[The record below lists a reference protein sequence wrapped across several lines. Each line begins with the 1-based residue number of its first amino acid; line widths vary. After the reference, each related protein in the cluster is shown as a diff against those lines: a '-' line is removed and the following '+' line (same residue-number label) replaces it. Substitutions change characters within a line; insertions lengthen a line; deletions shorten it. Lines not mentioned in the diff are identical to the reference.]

1 MDYQQ
6 LLLALL
12 PDLLV
17 VVALFAAMGV
27 DYSRLRGSR
36 LAKRYEVACQISAA
50 GLIAGLAVLV
60 LQIAGTIPVMESTA
74 DGQLVLNTGTLT
86 LKALLYAMGLGVL
99 PLAKRDQITP
109 QVSEYFALLLLAT
122 LGMGFVVTSRNLL
135 GAFVALEL
143 VSLSL
148 YAMTVLNQA
157 RRASAEAALKYLTF
171 GAVSSGFLLFGLS
184 YLYGATEQL
193 DLTQLTGLQ
202 HSPMLVLAYLLIFVG
217 LGFKLALAPFHLW
230 APDVYQNAP
239 TPVAG
244 WIGSGSKIAAAALL
258 IALLQPVSDAPKLK
272 EALIPALAALAVL
285 SMVVGNLGALRQTN
299 LKRLLA
305 YSAIANA
312 GYLLVGVVAFSAAG
326 NTSVIFYIL
335 VYSLASLGA
344 FGVVAVLTDTLGRDA
359 EINDFN
365 GCWKTTPV
373 LAVAFLV
380 FVLSLAGIPPLAGFL
395 GKFYLF
401 FAAIEAAP
409 KAMSWH
415 DGFYWLVAFALIMS
429 VVSLYYYLRVLKA
442 FLVAP
447 SDDGK
452 AASIAPIKIGWA
464 AGVTL
469 CLLAIAVLALGLWP
483 EPLLKLLSDLPPPG
497 QALDLAQLI

>member
-17 VVALFAAMGV
+17 VVALFAALGV
-27 DYSRLRGSR
+27 DYARMRGNR
-36 LAKRYEVACQISAA
+36 LAERYQMACRISAA
-50 GLIAGLAVLV
+50 GLIAGLAVILV
-60 LQIAGTIPVMESTA
+60 QLTQAWSFTA
-74 DGQLVLNTGTLT
+74 LASMTDGQLELNTGTLT

-193 DLTQLTGLQ
+193 DLNQMTGLTDE
-202 HSPMLVLAYLLIFVG
+202 PMLVLAYLLIFVG

-258 IALLQPVSDAPKLK
+258 IALLKPVSSTLKDALV
-272 EALIPALAALAVL
+272 PALATLAVL

-312 GYLLVGVVAFSAAG
+312 GYLLVGVVAFSPAG

-344 FGVVAVLTDTLGRDA
+344 FGVIAVLTDTLGRDA

-365 GCWKTTPV
+365 GCWKTTPG
-373 LAVAFLV
+373 LAAAFLV

-409 KAMSWH
+409 EAASWN

-447 SDDGK
+447 ADDG
-452 AASIAPIKIGWA
+452 AAIASVKTGWA

-469 CLLAIAVLALGLWP
+469 CVLALAVVALGLWP
-483 EPLLKLLSDLPPPG
+483 EPLLDLLRN
-497 QALDLAQLI
+497 

>member
-6 LLLALL
+6 LLLTLL

-17 VVALFAAMGV
+17 VVALFAALGV

-36 LAKRYEVACQISAA
+36 LAKRYEAACQISAA

-60 LQIAGTIPVMESTA
+60 LQITGTMSVMESTA

-184 YLYGATEQL
+184 YLYGATGQL
-193 DLTQLTGLQ
+193 YLTKMTGL
-202 HSPMLVLAYLLIFVG
+202 SDEPMLVLAYLLIFVG

-258 IALLQPVSDAPKLK
+258 IALLKPVSSTLK
-272 EALIPALAALAVL
+272 DALIPALAALAVL

-344 FGVVAVLTDTLGRDA
+344 FGVVAVLTDKLGRDA

-365 GCWKTTPV
+365 GCWKTTPG
-373 LAVAFLV
+373 LAAAFLV

-409 KAMSWH
+409 EAASWH

-469 CLLAIAVLALGLWP
+469 CLLAIAVFALGLWP
-483 EPLLKLLSDLPPPG
+483 EPLLNLLSD
-497 QALDLAQLI
+497 

>member
-1 MDYQQ
+1 MEFNYQK
-6 LLLALL
+6 LFLALL

-17 VVALFAAMGV
+17 VVALFAALGV
-27 DYSRLRGSR
+27 DYSCLRGSR
-36 LAKRYEVACQISAA
+36 LAKRYQVACQISAA
-50 GLIAGLAVLV
+50 GLIAGMAVLL
-60 LQIAGTIPVMESTA
+60 LQLTQAWSFTA
-74 DGQLVLNTGTLT
+74 LASMTDGQLVLTSGTLT
-86 LKALLYAMGLGVL
+86 LKALLYGMGLGVL

-143 VSLSL
+143 VSLSF

-157 RRASAEAALKYLTF
+157 KRASAEAALKYLTF
-171 GAVSSGFLLFGLS
+171 GAVASGFLLFGLS
-184 YLYGATEQL
+184 YLYGATGQL
-193 DLTQLTGLQ
+193 DLTQMTDLQ
-202 HSPMLVLAYLLIFVG
+202 HSPLLVLAYLLIFVG

-244 WIGSGSKIAAAALL
+244 WVGSGSKIAAAALL
-258 IALLQPVSDAPKLK
+258 VTLLQPVFTSPELK
-272 EALIPALAALAVL
+272 AELIPALAALAVA
-285 SMVVGNLGALRQTN
+285 SMLVGNLGALRQTN

-312 GYLLVGVVAFSAAG
+312 GYLLVGVMAFTVEG

-365 GCWKTTPV
+365 GCWKTTPG

-401 FAAIEAAP
+401 FAAIGATPEVTT
-409 KAMSWH
+409 WH

-429 VVSLYYYLRVLKA
+429 VVSLYYYLRVLRA

-447 SDDGK
+447 ADEEVLVK
-452 AASIAPIKIGWA
+452 TGWA

-469 CLLAIAVLALGLWP
+469 CVLAIAVLALGLWP
-483 EPLLKLLSDLPPPG
+483 EPLLTLLRH
-497 QALDLAQLI
+497 

>member
-17 VVALFAAMGV
+17 VVALFAALGV
-27 DYSRLRGSR
+27 DYSRMRGSR
-36 LAKRYEVACQISAA
+36 LAERFQVACQISAA
-50 GLIAGLAVLV
+50 GLIAGLAVILV
-60 LQIAGTIPVMESTA
+60 QLTQASSFKALASIT
-74 DGQLVLNTGTLT
+74 DGQLVLNTSTLT

-135 GAFVALEL
+135 GAFVALEM

-157 RRASAEAALKYLTF
+157 KRASAEAALKYLTF
-171 GAVSSGFLLFGLS
+171 GAVASGFLLFGLS
-184 YLYGATEQL
+184 YLYGATGQL
-193 DLTQLTGLQ
+193 DLTKMTAL
-202 HSPMLVLAYLLIFVG
+202 SDEPMLVLAYLLIFVG
-217 LGFKLALAPFHLW
+217 LGFKLALVPFHLW

-258 IALLQPVSDAPKLK
+258 IALLKPVSSTLK
-272 EALIPALAALAVL
+272 DALIPALAVLALL

-312 GYLLVGVVAFSAAG
+312 GYLLVGVVAFSEPG

-359 EINDFN
+359 EISDFN
-365 GCWKTTPV
+365 GCWTKTPG

-401 FAAIEAAP
+401 YAAIEAAP
-409 KAMSWH
+409 EAASWH

-483 EPLLKLLSDLPPPG
+483 EPLLNLLSD
-497 QALDLAQLI
+497 

>member
-17 VVALFAAMGV
+17 VVALFAALGV
-27 DYSRLRGSR
+27 DYARMRGSR
-36 LAKRYEVACQISAA
+36 LAKRYQVACQISAA
-50 GLIAGLAVLV
+50 GLIAGLAVILV
-60 LQIAGTIPVMESTA
+60 QLTQAWSFTA
-74 DGQLVLNTGTLT
+74 LASMTDGQLELNTGTLT

-193 DLTQLTGLQ
+193 DLTQMTGLQ

-258 IALLQPVSDAPKLK
+258 IALLKPVSSTLKDALV
-272 EALIPALAALAVL
+272 PALAALAVL

-312 GYLLVGVVAFSAAG
+312 GYLLVGVVAFSPAG

-344 FGVVAVLTDTLGRDA
+344 FGVIAVLTDTLGRDA

-365 GCWKTTPV
+365 GCWKTTPG

-401 FAAIEAAP
+401 YAAIEAAP
-409 KAMSWH
+409 EAASWH
-415 DGFYWLVAFALIMS
+415 DGFYWLVSFALIMS

-483 EPLLKLLSDLPPPG
+483 EPLLNLLSD
-497 QALDLAQLI
+497 

>member
-1 MDYQQ
+1 MEFNYQK
-6 LLLALL
+6 LFLALL

-17 VVALFAAMGV
+17 VVALFAALGV
-27 DYSRLRGSR
+27 DYSRMRGSR
-36 LAKRYEVACQISAA
+36 LVKRYQVACQISAV
-50 GLIAGLAVLV
+50 GLIAGLAVLL
-60 LQIAGTIPVMESTA
+60 LQLIQAWSFTA
-74 DGQLVLNTGTLT
+74 LASMTEGQLVLTRGTLT
-86 LKALLYAMGLGVL
+86 LKALLYGMGLGVL
-99 PLAKRDQITP
+99 PLVKRDQITP

-157 RRASAEAALKYLTF
+157 SRASAEAALKYLTF
-171 GAVSSGFLLFGLS
+171 GAVASGFLLFGLS
-184 YLYGATEQL
+184 YLYGVTGQL
-193 DLTQLTGLQ
+193 DLTQMTDLQ
-202 HSPMLVLAYLLIFVG
+202 HSPLLVLAYLLIFVG

-244 WIGSGSKIAAAALL
+244 WVGSGSKIAAAALL
-258 IALLQPVSDAPKLK
+258 VAILQPVFTSPELK
-272 EALIPALAALAVL
+272 TELIPALATLAVA

-312 GYLLVGVVAFSAAG
+312 GYLLVGVMAFTAEG

-344 FGVVAVLTDTLGRDA
+344 FGVIAVLTDTLGRDA
-359 EINDFN
+359 EISDFN
-365 GCWKTTPV
+365 GCWKTTPG

-380 FVLSLAGIPPLAGFL
+380 FLLSLAGIPPLAGFL

-401 FAAIEAAP
+401 FAAIGATPEAAT
-409 KAMSWH
+409 WH

-447 SDDGK
+447 ADDEVPVK
-452 AASIAPIKIGWA
+452 TGWA
-464 AGVTL
+464 AGITL
-469 CLLAIAVLALGLWP
+469 CVLAIAVLALGLWP
-483 EPLLKLLSDLPPPG
+483 EPLLTLLHH
-497 QALDLAQLI
+497 

>member
-6 LLLALL
+6 LLLTLL

-17 VVALFAAMGV
+17 VVALFAALGV

-36 LAKRYEVACQISAA
+36 LAKRYEAACQISAA

-60 LQIAGTIPVMESTA
+60 LQITGTMSVMESTA

-184 YLYGATEQL
+184 YLYGATGQL
-193 DLTQLTGLQ
+193 DLTQMTGLQ
-202 HSPMLVLAYLLIFVG
+202 HSPLLVLAYLLIFVG

-258 IALLQPVSDAPKLK
+258 IALLQAGVSIAPKLK
-272 EALIPALAALAVL
+272 DALIPALAALAVL

-344 FGVVAVLTDTLGRDA
+344 FGVVAVLTDKLGRDA

-365 GCWKTTPV
+365 GCWKTTPG
-373 LAVAFLV
+373 LAAAFLV

-409 KAMSWH
+409 EAASWN

-452 AASIAPIKIGWA
+452 AASIAPIKIG
-464 AGVTL
+464 GRR
-469 CLLAIAVLALGLWP
+469 
-483 EPLLKLLSDLPPPG
+483 E
-497 QALDLAQLI
+497 

>member
-17 VVALFAAMGV
+17 VVALFAALGV
-27 DYSRLRGSR
+27 DYSRMRGSR
-36 LAKRYEVACQISAA
+36 LAKRYQVACQISAA
-50 GLIAGLAVLV
+50 GLIAGLAVILV
-60 LQIAGTIPVMESTA
+60 QLTQAWSFTA
-74 DGQLVLNTGTLT
+74 LASMTDGQLELNTGTLT

-193 DLTQLTGLQ
+193 DLTQMTGLQ

-258 IALLQPVSDAPKLK
+258 IALLKPVSSTLKDALV
-272 EALIPALAALAVL
+272 PALAALAVL

-312 GYLLVGVVAFSAAG
+312 GYLLVGVVAFSPAG

-344 FGVVAVLTDTLGRDA
+344 FGVIAVLTDTLGRDA

-365 GCWKTTPV
+365 GCWKTTPG

-401 FAAIEAAP
+401 YAAIEAVPEA
-409 KAMSWH
+409 ASWH

-483 EPLLKLLSDLPPPG
+483 EPLLNLLSD
-497 QALDLAQLI
+497 

>member
-1 MDYQQ
+1 MEFNYQK
-6 LLLALL
+6 LFLALL

-17 VVALFAAMGV
+17 VVALFAALGV
-27 DYSRLRGSR
+27 DYSCLRGSR
-36 LAKRYEVACQISAA
+36 LAKRYQVACQISAA
-50 GLIAGLAVLV
+50 GLIAGLAVLL
-60 LQIAGTIPVMESTA
+60 LQLTQAWSFTA
-74 DGQLVLNTGTLT
+74 LASMTDGQLVLTSGTLT
-86 LKALLYAMGLGVL
+86 LKALLYGMGLGVL

-143 VSLSL
+143 VSLSF

-157 RRASAEAALKYLTF
+157 KRASAEAALKYLTF
-171 GAVSSGFLLFGLS
+171 GAVASGFLLFGLS
-184 YLYGATEQL
+184 YLYGATGQL
-193 DLTQLTGLQ
+193 DLTQMTDLQ
-202 HSPMLVLAYLLIFVG
+202 HSPLLVLAYLLIFVG

-244 WIGSGSKIAAAALL
+244 WVGSGSKIAAAALL
-258 IALLQPVSDAPKLK
+258 VTLLQPVFTSPELK
-272 EALIPALAALAVL
+272 AELIPALAALAVA
-285 SMVVGNLGALRQTN
+285 SMLVGNLGALRQTN

-312 GYLLVGVVAFSAAG
+312 GYLLVGVMAFTVEG

-359 EINDFN
+359 EINDFY
-365 GCWKTTPV
+365 GCWKTTPG

-401 FAAIEAAP
+401 FAAIGATPEVAT
-409 KAMSWH
+409 WH

-429 VVSLYYYLRVLKA
+429 VVSLYYYLRVLRA
-442 FLVAP
+442 FLVVPA
-447 SDDGK
+447 DDEVPVK
-452 AASIAPIKIGWA
+452 TGWA
-464 AGVTL
+464 AGITL
-469 CLLAIAVLALGLWP
+469 CVLAIAVLALGLWP
-483 EPLLKLLSDLPPPG
+483 EPLLTLLRH
-497 QALDLAQLI
+497 

>member
-17 VVALFAAMGV
+17 VVALFAALGV
-27 DYSRLRGSR
+27 DYSRMRGSR
-36 LAKRYEVACQISAA
+36 LAERYQMACRISAA
-50 GLIAGLAVLV
+50 GLIAGLAVILV
-60 LQIAGTIPVMESTA
+60 QLTQASSFTA
-74 DGQLVLNTGTLT
+74 LASMTDGQLVLNTGTLT

-157 RRASAEAALKYLTF
+157 KRASAEAALKYLTF
-171 GAVSSGFLLFGLS
+171 GAVASGFLLFGLS

-193 DLTQLTGLQ
+193 DLTQMTDLK
-202 HSPMLVLAYLLIFVG
+202 HSPMLLLAYLLIFVG

-258 IALLQPVSDAPKLK
+258 IALLKPVSSTLK
-272 EALIPALAALAVL
+272 DALIPALAALAVL

-312 GYLLVGVVAFSAAG
+312 GYLLVGVVAF
-326 NTSVIFYIL
+326 
-335 VYSLASLGA
+335 
-344 FGVVAVLTDTLGRDA
+344 
-359 EINDFN
+359 
-365 GCWKTTPV
+365 
-373 LAVAFLV
+373 
-380 FVLSLAGIPPLAGFL
+380 
-395 GKFYLF
+395 
-401 FAAIEAAP
+401 
-409 KAMSWH
+409 
-415 DGFYWLVAFALIMS
+415 
-429 VVSLYYYLRVLKA
+429 
-442 FLVAP
+442 
-447 SDDGK
+447 
-452 AASIAPIKIGWA
+452 
-464 AGVTL
+464 
-469 CLLAIAVLALGLWP
+469 
-483 EPLLKLLSDLPPPG
+483 
-497 QALDLAQLI
+497 

>member
-17 VVALFAAMGV
+17 VVALFAALGV
-27 DYSRLRGSR
+27 DYARMRGSR
-36 LAKRYEVACQISAA
+36 LAERYQMACRISAA
-50 GLIAGLAVLV
+50 GLIAGLAVILV
-60 LQIAGTIPVMESTA
+60 QLTQAWSFTA
-74 DGQLVLNTGTLT
+74 LASMTDGQLVLTHGTLT

-193 DLTQLTGLQ
+193 DLNQMTGLTDE
-202 HSPMLVLAYLLIFVG
+202 PMLVLAYLLIFVG

-258 IALLQPVSDAPKLK
+258 IALLKPVSSTLKDALV
-272 EALIPALAALAVL
+272 PALAALAVL

-312 GYLLVGVVAFSAAG
+312 GYLLVGVVAFSPAG

-365 GCWKTTPV
+365 GCWKTTPG
-373 LAVAFLV
+373 LAAAFLV

-401 FAAIEAAP
+401 YAAIEAVPEA
-409 KAMSWH
+409 ASWH

-447 SDDGK
+447 ADDG
-452 AASIAPIKIGWA
+452 APIAPAKIGWA
-464 AGVTL
+464 AGITL
-469 CLLAIAVLALGLWP
+469 CALAMAVVALGLWP
-483 EPLLKLLSDLPPPG
+483 EPLLGLLRN
-497 QALDLAQLI
+497 

>member
-17 VVALFAAMGV
+17 VVALFAALGV
-27 DYSRLRGSR
+27 DYARMRGSR
-36 LAKRYEVACQISAA
+36 LADRYQMACRISAA
-50 GLIAGLAVLV
+50 GLIAGLAVILV
-60 LQIAGTIPVMESTA
+60 QLTQASSFTA
-74 DGQLVLNTGTLT
+74 LASMTDGQLVLNTGTLT

-157 RRASAEAALKYLTF
+157 KRASAEAALKYLTF
-171 GAVSSGFLLFGLS
+171 GAVASGFLLFGLS

-193 DLTQLTGLQ
+193 DLTQMTDLK

-258 IALLQPVSDAPKLK
+258 IALLKPVSSTLK
-272 EALIPALAALAVL
+272 DALIPALAALAVL

-312 GYLLVGVVAFSAAG
+312 GYLLVGVVAFSPAG

-344 FGVVAVLTDTLGRDA
+344 FGVVALLTDTLGRDA

-365 GCWKTTPV
+365 GCWKTTPG
-373 LAVAFLV
+373 LAAAFLV

-409 KAMSWH
+409 EAASWH

-483 EPLLKLLSDLPPPG
+483 EPLLNLLSD
-497 QALDLAQLI
+497 

>member
-6 LLLALL
+6 LLLTLL

-17 VVALFAAMGV
+17 VVALFAALGV

-36 LAKRYEVACQISAA
+36 LAKRYEAACQISAA

-60 LQIAGTIPVMESTA
+60 LQITGTMSVMESTA

-157 RRASAEAALKYLTF
+157 SRASAEAALKYLTF

-184 YLYGATEQL
+184 YLYGATGQL
-193 DLTQLTGLQ
+193 DLTQMTGLQ
-202 HSPMLVLAYLLIFVG
+202 HSPLLVLAYLLIFVG

-258 IALLQPVSDAPKLK
+258 IALLKPVSSTLKDALV
-272 EALIPALAALAVL
+272 PALAALAVL

-312 GYLLVGVVAFSAAG
+312 GYLLVGVVAFSTKG
-326 NTSVIFYIL
+326 NEAVIFYIL

-344 FGVVAVLTDTLGRDA
+344 FGVVAVLTDKLGRDA

-365 GCWKTTPV
+365 GSWKTTPG

-380 FVLSLAGIPPLAGFL
+380 YVLSLAGIPPLAGFL

-409 KAMSWH
+409 EATSWN

-469 CLLAIAVLALGLWP
+469 CLLAIAVFALGLWP
-483 EPLLKLLSDLPPPG
+483 EPLLELLRDLSPPG
-497 QALDLAQLI
+497 EVIDLG

>member
-17 VVALFAAMGV
+17 VVALFAALGV
-27 DYSRLRGSR
+27 DYARMRGSR
-36 LAKRYEVACQISAA
+36 LAERYQMACRISAA
-50 GLIAGLAVLV
+50 GLIAGLAVILV
-60 LQIAGTIPVMESTA
+60 QLTQASSFKALASMT

-157 RRASAEAALKYLTF
+157 SRASAEAALKYLTF
-171 GAVSSGFLLFGLS
+171 GAVASGFLLFGLS

-193 DLTQLTGLQ
+193 DLTQMTDLQ

-258 IALLQPVSDAPKLK
+258 IALLKPVSSTLK

-299 LKRLLA
+299 LKRLL
-305 YSAIANA
+305 
-312 GYLLVGVVAFSAAG
+312 
-326 NTSVIFYIL
+326 
-335 VYSLASLGA
+335 
-344 FGVVAVLTDTLGRDA
+344 
-359 EINDFN
+359 
-365 GCWKTTPV
+365 
-373 LAVAFLV
+373 
-380 FVLSLAGIPPLAGFL
+380 
-395 GKFYLF
+395 
-401 FAAIEAAP
+401 
-409 KAMSWH
+409 
-415 DGFYWLVAFALIMS
+415 
-429 VVSLYYYLRVLKA
+429 
-442 FLVAP
+442 
-447 SDDGK
+447 
-452 AASIAPIKIGWA
+452 
-464 AGVTL
+464 
-469 CLLAIAVLALGLWP
+469 
-483 EPLLKLLSDLPPPG
+483 
-497 QALDLAQLI
+497 

>member
-17 VVALFAAMGV
+17 VVALFAALGV
-27 DYSRLRGSR
+27 DYARMRGSR
-36 LAKRYEVACQISAA
+36 LAERYQMACRISAA
-50 GLIAGLAVLV
+50 GLIAGLAVILV
-60 LQIAGTIPVMESTA
+60 QLTQASSFKALASMT

-157 RRASAEAALKYLTF
+157 SRASAEAALKYLTF
-171 GAVSSGFLLFGLS
+171 GAVASGFLLFGLS

-193 DLTQLTGLQ
+193 DLTQMTDLQ

-258 IALLQPVSDAPKLK
+258 IALLKPVSSTLK

-326 NTSVIFYIL
+326 NASVIFYIL

-344 FGVVAVLTDTLGRDA
+344 FGVIAVLTDTLGREA
-359 EINDFN
+359 EISDFN
-365 GCWKTTPV
+365 GCWKTSPG
-373 LAVAFLV
+373 LAVAFLI

-401 FAAIEAAP
+401 FAAIGAAPEAA
-409 KAMSWH
+409 SWH

-447 SDDGK
+447 ADDG
-452 AASIAPIKIGWA
+452 APIAPSKIGWA

-469 CLLAIAVLALGLWP
+469 CVLALAVVALGLWP
-483 EPLLKLLSDLPPPG
+483 EPLLGLLRN
-497 QALDLAQLI
+497 

>member
-17 VVALFAAMGV
+17 VVALFAALGV
-27 DYSRLRGSR
+27 DYSRMRGSR
-36 LAKRYEVACQISAA
+36 LAERYQMACRISAA
-50 GLIAGLAVLV
+50 GLIAGLAVILV
-60 LQIAGTIPVMESTA
+60 QLTQAWSFTA
-74 DGQLVLNTGTLT
+74 LASMTDGQLELNTGTLT

-193 DLTQLTGLQ
+193 DINQMTGLTDE
-202 HSPMLVLAYLLIFVG
+202 PMLVLAYLLIFVG

-258 IALLQPVSDAPKLK
+258 IALLKPVSSTLK
-272 EALIPALAALAVL
+272 DALIPALAALAVL

-312 GYLLVGVVAFSAAG
+312 GYLLVGVVAFSEPG

-359 EINDFN
+359 EISDFN
-365 GCWKTTPV
+365 GCWTKTPG

-401 FAAIEAAP
+401 YAAIGAEPGAA
-409 KAMSWH
+409 SWN

-452 AASIAPIKIGWA
+452 AVSIAPIKIGWA

-483 EPLLKLLSDLPPPG
+483 EPLLNLLSD
-497 QALDLAQLI
+497 

>member
-1 MDYQQ
+1 M
-6 LLLALL
+6 
-12 PDLLV
+12 
-17 VVALFAAMGV
+17 
-27 DYSRLRGSR
+27 
-36 LAKRYEVACQISAA
+36 
-50 GLIAGLAVLV
+50 
-60 LQIAGTIPVMESTA
+60 
-74 DGQLVLNTGTLT
+74 
-86 LKALLYAMGLGVL
+86 
-99 PLAKRDQITP
+99 
-109 QVSEYFALLLLAT
+109 SEYFALLLLAT

-157 RRASAEAALKYLTF
+157 KRASAEAALKYLTF
-171 GAVSSGFLLFGLS
+171 GAVASGFLLFGLS
-184 YLYGATEQL
+184 YLYGATGQL
-193 DLTQLTGLQ
+193 DLTQMTGLQ
-202 HSPMLVLAYLLIFVG
+202 HSPLLVLAYLLIFVG

-244 WIGSGSKIAAAALL
+244 WVGSGSKIAAAALL
-258 IALLQPVSDAPKLK
+258 VALLQPVFDAPKLK

-312 GYLLVGVVAFSAAG
+312 
-326 NTSVIFYIL
+326 

-344 FGVVAVLTDTLGRDA
+344 FGVVAVLTDKLGRDA

-365 GCWKTTPV
+365 GCWKTTPG

-409 KAMSWH
+409 EAASWN

-447 SDDGK
+447 ADDG
-452 AASIAPIKIGWA
+452 AAIAPVKTGWA

-469 CLLAIAVLALGLWP
+469 CVLALAVVALGLWP
-483 EPLLKLLSDLPPPG
+483 EPLLDLLRN
-497 QALDLAQLI
+497 

>member
-6 LLLALL
+6 LILTLL

-17 VVALFAAMGV
+17 VVALFAALGV
-27 DYSRLRGSR
+27 DYSRMRDSR
-36 LAKRYEVACQISAA
+36 LTKRYETACRISSL
-50 GLIAGLAVLV
+50 GLIAGLVVLV
-60 LQIAGTIPVMESTA
+60 LQIAETMPVMDSNA
-74 DGQLVLNTGTLT
+74 DGQLVLQADTLT

-99 PLAKRDQITP
+99 PLAKRDQVSP

-157 RRASAEAALKYLTF
+157 RPASAEAALKYLTF
-171 GAVSSGFLLFGLS
+171 GAVASGFLLFGLS
-184 YLYGATEQL
+184 YLYGATGQL
-193 DLTQLTGLQ
+193 DLTQMTGLQ
-202 HSPMLVLAYLLIFVG
+202 NSPMLVLAYLLIFVG

-258 IALLQPVSDAPKLK
+258 LALLQPVFDAPRLK
-272 EALIPALAALAVL
+272 DALIPALAALAVL
-285 SMVVGNLGALRQTN
+285 SMVIGNLGALRQTN

-312 GYLLVGVVAFSAAG
+312 GYLLVGMVAFSAEG
-326 NTSVIFYIL
+326 NTAVIFYIL

-344 FGVVAVLTDTLGRDA
+344 FGVIAVLTDNLGREA
-359 EINDFN
+359 EISDFN
-365 GCWKTTPV
+365 GCWKTTPG
-373 LAVAFLV
+373 LAVIFLV

-401 FAAIEAAP
+401 FAAISASPDVAA
-409 KAMSWH
+409 WN

-442 FLVAP
+442 FLVSP
-447 SDDGK
+447 VDDE
-452 AASIAPIKIGWA
+452 
-464 AGVTL
+464 T
-469 CLLAIAVLALGLWP
+469 AIAQLKTGWTAEITLYILALAVIALGVWPNFILGL
-483 EPLLKLLSDLPPPG
+483 L
-497 QALDLAQLI
+497 QN

>member
-1 MDYQQ
+1 
-6 LLLALL
+6 
-12 PDLLV
+12 
-17 VVALFAAMGV
+17 
-27 DYSRLRGSR
+27 
-36 LAKRYEVACQISAA
+36 
-50 GLIAGLAVLV
+50 
-60 LQIAGTIPVMESTA
+60 
-74 DGQLVLNTGTLT
+74 
-86 LKALLYAMGLGVL
+86 
-99 PLAKRDQITP
+99 
-109 QVSEYFALLLLAT
+109 
-122 LGMGFVVTSRNLL
+122 VVTSRNLL

-157 RRASAEAALKYLTF
+157 SRASAEAALKYLTF

-184 YLYGATEQL
+184 YLYGATGQL
-193 DLTQLTGLQ
+193 DLTQMTGLQ
-202 HSPMLVLAYLLIFVG
+202 HSPLLVLAYLLIFVG

-244 WIGSGSKIAAAALL
+244 WIGSGSKIAAAGLL
-258 IALLQPVSDAPKLK
+258 VALLQPVFDAPKLK

-365 GCWKTTPV
+365 GCWKTTPG

-409 KAMSWH
+409 EAASWN

-447 SDDGK
+447 ADDG
-452 AASIAPIKIGWA
+452 AAIAPSKIGWA

-469 CLLAIAVLALGLWP
+469 CVLALAVVALGLWP
-483 EPLLKLLSDLPPPG
+483 EPLLALLKNPS
-497 QALDLAQLI
+497 

>member
-1 MDYQQ
+1 
-6 LLLALL
+6 
-12 PDLLV
+12 
-17 VVALFAAMGV
+17 
-27 DYSRLRGSR
+27 
-36 LAKRYEVACQISAA
+36 
-50 GLIAGLAVLV
+50 
-60 LQIAGTIPVMESTA
+60 
-74 DGQLVLNTGTLT
+74 
-86 LKALLYAMGLGVL
+86 
-99 PLAKRDQITP
+99 LAKRDQITP

-135 GAFVALEL
+135 GAFVALEM

-193 DLTQLTGLQ
+193 DLTQMTGLQ

-258 IALLQPVSDAPKLK
+258 IALLKPVSSTLKDALV
-272 EALIPALAALAVL
+272 PALAALAVL

-359 EINDFN
+359 EISDFN
-365 GCWKTTPV
+365 GCWTKTPG

-401 FAAIEAAP
+401 YAAIEAAP
-409 KAMSWH
+409 EAASWH

-483 EPLLKLLSDLPPPG
+483 EPLLNLLSD
-497 QALDLAQLI
+497 

>member
-17 VVALFAAMGV
+17 VVALFAALGV
-27 DYSRLRGSR
+27 DYSRMRGSR
-36 LAKRYEVACQISAA
+36 LAERYQMACRISAA
-50 GLIAGLAVLV
+50 GLIAGLAVILV
-60 LQIAGTIPVMESTA
+60 QLTQAWSFTA
-74 DGQLVLNTGTLT
+74 LASMTDGQLELNTGTLT

-193 DLTQLTGLQ
+193 DINQMTGLTDE
-202 HSPMLVLAYLLIFVG
+202 PMLVLAYLLIFVG

-258 IALLQPVSDAPKLK
+258 IALLKPVSSTLK
-272 EALIPALAALAVL
+272 DALIPALAALAVL

-312 GYLLVGVVAFSAAG
+312 GYLLVGVVAFSEPG

-359 EINDFN
+359 EISDFN
-365 GCWKTTPV
+365 GCWTKTPG

-401 FAAIEAAP
+401 YAAIEAEPGA
-409 KAMSWH
+409 ASWN

-452 AASIAPIKIGWA
+452 AVSIAPIKIGWA

-469 CLLAIAVLALGLWP
+469 WLLAIAVLALGLWP
-483 EPLLKLLSDLPPPG
+483 EPLLNLLSD
-497 QALDLAQLI
+497 

>member
-17 VVALFAAMGV
+17 VVALFAALGV
-27 DYSRLRGSR
+27 DYSRMRGSR
-36 LAKRYEVACQISAA
+36 LAERFQVACQISAA
-50 GLIAGLAVLV
+50 GLIAGLAVILV
-60 LQIAGTIPVMESTA
+60 QLTQASSFKALASIT
-74 DGQLVLNTGTLT
+74 DGQLVLDTSTLT

-157 RRASAEAALKYLTF
+157 KRASAEAALKYLTF

-184 YLYGATEQL
+184 YLYGATGQL
-193 DLTQLTGLQ
+193 DLTQMDMQ
-202 HSPMLVLAYLLIFVG
+202 RSPMLVLAYLLIFVG

-258 IALLQPVSDAPKLK
+258 IVLLKPVSSTLKDALV
-272 EALIPALAALAVL
+272 PALAALAVL

-312 GYLLVGVVAFSAAG
+312 GYLLVGVVAFSEPG

-359 EINDFN
+359 EISDFN
-365 GCWKTTPV
+365 GCWTKTPG

-401 FAAIEAAP
+401 YAAIGAEPGAA
-409 KAMSWH
+409 SWN

-483 EPLLKLLSDLPPPG
+483 EPLLNLLSD
-497 QALDLAQLI
+497 

>member
-17 VVALFAAMGV
+17 VVALFAALGV
-27 DYSRLRGSR
+27 DYSRMRGSR
-36 LAKRYEVACQISAA
+36 LAERYQMACRISAA
-50 GLIAGLAVLV
+50 GLIAGLAVILV
-60 LQIAGTIPVMESTA
+60 QLTQAWSFTA
-74 DGQLVLNTGTLT
+74 LASMTDGQLELNTGTLT

-193 DLTQLTGLQ
+193 DINQMTGLTDE
-202 HSPMLVLAYLLIFVG
+202 PMLVLAYLLIFVG

-258 IALLQPVSDAPKLK
+258 IALLKPVSSTLK
-272 EALIPALAALAVL
+272 DALIPALAALAVL

-312 GYLLVGVVAFSAAG
+312 GYLLVGVVAFSEPG

-359 EINDFN
+359 EISDFN
-365 GCWKTTPV
+365 GCWTKTPG

-401 FAAIEAAP
+401 YAVIGAEPGAA
-409 KAMSWH
+409 SWN

-483 EPLLKLLSDLPPPG
+483 EPLLNLLSD
-497 QALDLAQLI
+497 

>member
-17 VVALFAAMGV
+17 VVALFAALGV

-36 LAKRYEVACQISAA
+36 LAKRYQVACQISAA

-60 LQIAGTIPVMESTA
+60 LQIAETMSVMETSTA
-74 DGQLVLNTGTLT
+74 DGQLVLTRSTLT

-157 RRASAEAALKYLTF
+157 KRASAEAALKYLTF
-171 GAVSSGFLLFGLS
+171 GAVASGFLLFGLS
-184 YLYGATEQL
+184 YLYGATGQL
-193 DLTQLTGLQ
+193 DLTQMTGLTDE
-202 HSPMLVLAYLLIFVG
+202 PMLVLAYLLIFVG

-239 TPVAG
+239 TPVAC

-258 IALLQPVSDAPKLK
+258 IALLQPVVDAPNPTLK
-272 EALIPALAALAVL
+272 DALIPALAALAVL

-312 GYLLVGVVAFSAAG
+312 GYLLVGVVAFSPAG
-326 NTSVIFYIL
+326 NTSVTFYIL

-365 GCWKTTPV
+365 GCWKTTPG
-373 LAVAFLV
+373 LAAAFLV
-380 FVLSLAGIPPLAGFL
+380 FVLSLAGIPPGRFSRQILSLLRCDRGGTRSRELARRFLLAG
-395 GKFYLF
+395 G
-401 FAAIEAAP
+401 IRPHHERR
-409 KAMSWH
+409 
-415 DGFYWLVAFALIMS
+415 VAL
-429 VVSLYYYLRVLKA
+429 
-442 FLVAP
+442 
-447 SDDGK
+447 
-452 AASIAPIKIGWA
+452 
-464 AGVTL
+464 
-469 CLLAIAVLALGLWP
+469 
-483 EPLLKLLSDLPPPG
+483 LLSAGAEGIPRGPRR
-497 QALDLAQLI
+497 